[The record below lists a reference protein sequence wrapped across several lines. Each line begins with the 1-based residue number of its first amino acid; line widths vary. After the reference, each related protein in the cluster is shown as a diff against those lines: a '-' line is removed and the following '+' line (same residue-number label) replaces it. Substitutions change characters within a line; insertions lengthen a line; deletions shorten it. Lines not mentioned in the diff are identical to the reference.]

1 MVELINREMEE
12 DQRYWNLNHLINK
25 VLVKQLSWNFFM
37 YVTYHDLFD
46 LYEVFPYLKIIKFLS
61 LNNKN

>member
-25 VLVKQLSWNFFM
+25 VLVKQLSWNFFT

-46 LYEVFPYLKIIKFLS
+46 LYEVFPY
-61 LNNKN
+61 

>member
-25 VLVKQLSWNFFM
+25 VEPEPSNQHGISK
-37 YVTYHDLFD
+37 T
-46 LYEVFPYLKIIKFLS
+46 IILEFLHIRDVP
-61 LNNKN
+61 